1 MNRVLATIGVCALAA
16 AAVVA
21 QQARPTTQTPA
32 KPGTS
37 VSMSAAGPITTSIR
51 ATFDEVKDYILRSAQ
66 MVDDKDFGFKPA
78 GVAAEVR
85 SYGQIL
91 GHIANA
97 NYGFCGSILGA
108 AGAGEHGPK
117 GEDYEKIASHVEM
130 EKALAAAFA
139 YCDKAYT
146 AVNDRNGGDSIKLF
160 FGAESTKLG
169 ALAYNNAHNFEHYGN
184 LVTYLRAMGKVPPS
198 SQPKK

>member
-1 MNRVLATIGVCALAA
+1 MHRVIAIVGVFALAA
-16 AAVVA
+16 ATVTA
-21 QQARPTTQTPA
+21 QQAKPAMQTPA

-37 VSMSAAGPITTSIR
+37 VSMTAAGPITTSVR
-51 ATFDEVKDYILRSAQ
+51 STFDEVKDYILRSAQ
-66 MVDDKDFGFKPA
+66 MVDDKDYGFKPA

-85 SYGQIL
+85 NYGQIL

-108 AGAGEHGPK
+108 ADAGEHGPK
-117 GEDYEKIASHVEM
+117 GEDYEKITSRVAM
-130 EKALAAAFA
+130 QNALSGAFA
-139 YCDKAYT
+139 YCDKAFN
-146 AVNDRNGGDSIKLF
+146 AVNDRNGGDAIKLF
-160 FGAESTKLG
+160 FGADSTKLG
-169 ALAYNNAHNFEHYGN
+169 ALAYNNAHTYEHYGN